1 MEVGVELDLPANQL
15 LNIQLELDNIDA
27 IPRLEPTLHPRQVG
41 YRGGPPR
48 LKPQHIEILPT
59 ANQINCN
66 VQLQFAAHG
75 ASQR

>member
-41 YRGGPPR
+41 
-48 LKPQHIEILPT
+48 H
-59 ANQINCN
+59 
-66 VQLQFAAHG
+66 
-75 ASQR
+75 